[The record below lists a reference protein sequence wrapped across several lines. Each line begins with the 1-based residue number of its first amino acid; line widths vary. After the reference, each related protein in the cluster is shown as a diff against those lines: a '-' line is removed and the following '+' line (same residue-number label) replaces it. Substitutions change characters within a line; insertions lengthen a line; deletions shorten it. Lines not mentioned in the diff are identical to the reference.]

1 MPFIHHTAQT
11 APAAARP
18 AMAAIEGTFGFLP
31 APVALMSESPELL
44 QAFTRSNALFERST
58 LTELEREVLVLTIAT
73 RNECHVCVALHTAS
87 LTRAAAP
94 EQLVTALRTRQ
105 PLSDPRLE
113 AVRVFTLAV
122 LDTAG
127 GVDEAQMQAF
137 LDLGFTRRNA
147 LEVVLGVG
155 TYTLS
160 TFANRMTEAPL
171 DPPFAPFAWEGAA

>member
-1 MPFIHHTAQT
+1 MPFTHHTAQT
-11 APAAARP
+11 APAAVRP
-18 AMAAIEGTFGFLP
+18 TMVAIEGKFGFLP

-44 QAFTRSNALFERST
+44 QAFTRSNTLFERGT

-94 EQLVTALRTRQ
+94 EELVTALRARQ
-105 PLSDPRLE
+105 PLPEPRLE

-122 LDTAG
+122 LDAAG
-127 GVDEAQMQAF
+127 GVSEAQMHAF
-137 LDLGFTRRNA
+137 LDHGFTRRNA

-160 TFANRMTEAPL
+160 TFANRMTDAPL
-171 DPPFAPFAWEGAA
+171 DEAFAPFAWEGAA

>member
-1 MPFIHHTAQT
+1 MT
-11 APAAARP
+11 
-18 AMAAIEGTFGFLP
+18 AIEGKFGFLP

-73 RNECHVCVALHTAS
+73 RNACHVCVALHTAS

-94 EQLVTALRTRQ
+94 AELVAALRARQ
-105 PLSDPRLE
+105 PLTDPRLD
-113 AVRVFTLAV
+113 AIRVFTLAV

-127 GVDEAQMQAF
+127 GVDEEQMRAF
-137 LDLGFTRRNA
+137 LERGFTRRNA

>member
-1 MPFIHHTAQT
+1 MPFTHHTAQT
-11 APAAARP
+11 APGAARP
-18 AMAAIEGTFGFLP
+18 TMATIEGKFGFLP

-94 EQLVTALRTRQ
+94 EQLVQDLRSRQ

-113 AVRVFTLAV
+113 AIRRFTLEV
-122 LDTAG
+122 LDAAG

-137 LDLGFTRRNA
+137 LDHGFTRRNA